1 MTHSLQINIADSLYE
16 KFIAYIQSLPQDSI
30 SVKKIKN
37 IYKSNDSDID
47 RVFYEPWSEDELL
60 QIGKIGF
67 DSRSFVD
74 DGEDYTKTN

>member
-1 MTHSLQINIADSLYE
+1 MIHSLQINIADSIYE
-16 KFIAYIQSLPQDSI
+16 KFMAYLQSLPQDSI

-37 IYKSNDSDID
+37 ISKSNDSD
-47 RVFYEPWSEDELL
+47 FYEPWSEDELL

-74 DGEDYTKTN
+74 DGEDYSKW

>member
-1 MTHSLQINIADSLYE
+1 MIHSLQINIADSIYE
-16 KFIAYIQSLPQDSI
+16 KFMAYLQSLPQDSI

-37 IYKSNDSDID
+37 ISKSNDSD
-47 RVFYEPWSEDELL
+47 FYELWSEDELL

-74 DGEDYTKTN
+74 DGEDYSKW

>member
-37 IYKSNDSDID
+37 IYKSNGSDID
-47 RVFYEPWSEDELL
+47 RVYYEPWSEDELL

-74 DGEDYTKTN
+74 DKENYSKW

>member
-16 KFIAYIQSLPQDSI
+16 TFIAYIQSLPQDSI

-37 IYKSNDSDID
+37 ISKSNDSD
-47 RVFYEPWSEDELL
+47 FYEPWSEDELL

-67 DSRSFVD
+67 DSKSFVD